1 MGKGLSTETDE
12 SESSMWKLSK
22 SGEDIGSLG
31 AYSLHLDK
39 TGYGNLAALR
49 QVASRASFA

>member
-1 MGKGLSTETDE
+1 MGRGLSTLIDE

-31 AYSLHLDK
+31 AYSLHLDN